1 MRRKSL
7 SQYLIEAE
15 RSGDI
20 SADLRLLIELVG
32 RACKSISHRI
42 SKGALG
48 DALGSLQTENVQGE
62 VQKKLDV
69 IANEIF
75 LEANEWGGQ
84 LAALA
89 SEEME
94 FIRAVPNHYPK
105 GEYLLVFDPIDGSSN
120 VDVNLSVG
128 TIFSVLKA
136 PEASHGREVGEED
149 FFQSGRNQ
157 VAAGYAIY
165 GPQTIMVLTL
175 GNGVSGFTLDRDIG
189 SFILT
194 DEAMHIPDTNR
205 EFAIN
210 ASNRRYWQE
219 PVQRYFDDC
228 LAGAAGPLAHD
239 YNMRWTASMVADVH
253 RILTRGGVFLY
264 PADRRPGMQ
273 SGKLR
278 LLYEGAP
285 MAFLIEQAGG
295 RAWSEGRPILDIE
308 PRSLHQRIPV
318 VLGSASEVRLFVE
331 QYSQGETGRSTRKP
345 DAGPIEFERGVAAA
359 SGL

>member
-7 SQYLIEAE
+7 SRYLIEAE
-15 RSGDI
+15 RLGDV
-20 SADLRLLIELVG
+20 SADLRLLIELVA
-32 RACKSISHRI
+32 RACKSISHRV

-48 DALGSLQTENVQGE
+48 DALGSLPTENIQGE
-62 VQKKLDV
+62 VQKKIDV

-94 FIRAVPNHYPK
+94 FVRAVPSHYPK
-105 GEYLLVFDPIDGSSN
+105 GDYLLVFDPIDGSSN

-136 PEASHGREVGEED
+136 PEASLGRDIEEED
-149 FFQSGRNQ
+149 FFQVGRNQ
-157 VAAGYAIY
+157 AAAGYAIY
-165 GPQTIMVLTL
+165 GPQTMLILTL
-175 GNGVSGFTLDRDIG
+175 GKGVAGFTLDRDIG

-194 DEAMHIPDTNR
+194 DAAMTIPDTNR

-210 ASNRRYWQE
+210 ASNRRYWSE

-228 LAGAAGPLAHD
+228 LAGSAGQLAHD

-264 PADRRPGMQ
+264 PDDSRPGMEN
-273 SGKLR
+273 GKLR

-285 MAFLIEQAGG
+285 MALLIEQAGG
-295 RAWSEGRPILDIE
+295 RAWSAGQAILDIE

-318 VLGSASEVRLFVE
+318 VLGSAKEVGLMVE
-331 QYSQGETGRSTRKP
+331 QYY
-345 DAGPIEFERGVAAA
+345 A
-359 SGL
+359 SDPHF

>member
-1 MRRKSL
+1 MTRARRKSL
-7 SQYLIEAE
+7 SQYLVEAE
-15 RSGDI
+15 RSGHI
-20 SADLRLLIELVG
+20 PADLGLLIELVG

-42 SKGALG
+42 SQGALG
-48 DALGSLQTENVQGE
+48 DALGTLATENIQGE
-62 VQKKLDV
+62 VQKKMDV

-84 LAALA
+84 VAALA

-94 FIRAVPNHYPK
+94 TIHPVPNHYPK
-105 GEYLLVFDPIDGSSN
+105 GDYLLVFDPIDGSSN
-120 VDVNLSVG
+120 IDVNLSVG

-136 PEASHGREVGEED
+136 PEHLGRGIEEAD
-149 FFQSGRNQ
+149 FFQSGRRQ

-165 GPQTIMVLTL
+165 GPQTILVLTC
-175 GNGVSGFTLDRDIG
+175 GRGVSGFTLDRDIG

-194 DEAMHIPDTNR
+194 DEQIEIPDTNR

-210 ASNRRYWQE
+210 ASNRRHWPDAIRQ
-219 PVQRYFDDC
+219 YFDDC
-228 LAGAAGPLAHD
+228 IAGSAGRLAHD

-264 PADRRPGMQ
+264 PADSRPGMAN
-273 SGKLR
+273 GKLR

-295 RAWSEGRPILDIE
+295 LAWSDGQAILDIE

-318 VLGSASEVRLFVE
+318 VLGSASEVRLFLSLYLKPGTSEPKCSHRRVPV
-331 QYSQGETGRSTRKP
+331 RS
-345 DAGPIEFERGVAAA
+345 
-359 SGL
+359 

>member
-15 RSGDI
+15 RSGDV
-20 SADLRLLIELVG
+20 SADLRLLIELVA
-32 RACKSISHRI
+32 RACKSISHRV

-48 DALGSLQTENVQGE
+48 DALGSLQSENIQGE
-62 VQKKLDV
+62 VQKKIDV

-94 FIRAVPNHYPK
+94 FIRAVPSHFPK
-105 GEYLLVFDPIDGSSN
+105 GEHLLVFDPIDGSSN

-136 PEASHGREVGEED
+136 PEASLGRDIEEED
-149 FFQSGRNQ
+149 FFQAGRKQ

-175 GNGVSGFTLDRDIG
+175 GKGVAAFTLDRDIG

-194 DEAMHIPDTNR
+194 EEKMEIPDTNR

-210 ASNRRYWQE
+210 ASNRRYWSA
-219 PVQRYFDDC
+219 PIQRYFDDC
-228 LAGAAGPLAHD
+228 LAGSAGQLAHN

-253 RILTRGGVFLY
+253 RILTRGGIFLY
-264 PADRRPGMQ
+264 PADNRAGMAH
-273 SGKLR
+273 GKLR

-295 RAWSEGRPILDIE
+295 SAWSEGQPILDIE
-308 PRSLHQRIPV
+308 PKSLHQLIPV
-318 VLGSASEVRLFVE
+318 VLGSAGEVRLLVE
-331 QYSQGETGRSTRKP
+331 KYFGSELRDLSSGSDREP
-345 DAGPIEFERGVAAA
+345 AAA
-359 SGL
+359 YLA